1 MTSPYRDNFRIKAYR
16 FGSGKKTLAIVGTMR
31 GDEVQQQYVCAR
43 LVNELKMLEQQGMI
57 QPGKSITIIPSCN
70 PFALNVSSRFWA
82 MDNTDI
88 NRMFPGYDKGE
99 TTQRIAAA
107 VFNAISDAE
116 YGIQMASFYVS
127 GDFVPHARVLQT
139 GYEAVNEARLFGLP
153 YVTIH
158 KPLPFD
164 TALLNYNWQVW
175 NCKAFSLYA
184 GTTNTVNTDNAQM
197 MVDSVLRFMFKTDII
212 TQLPVM
218 SSAYDSLVIQEEDL
232 FNIKASHAGIIQ
244 HMKKVGEMVREGE
257 TIANIIDTYNGS
269 VLEEVKAT
277 RNGILFFA
285 TNKPIVLQNHLLY
298 KIQ

>member
-16 FGSGKKTLAIVGTMR
+16 FGSGKKALAIVGTMR
-31 GDEVQQQYVCAR
+31 GDEVQQQFICAR
-43 LVNELKMLEQQGMI
+43 LVNELKLLEQQGFI
-57 QPGKSITIIPSCN
+57 APGKSVTIIPSCN

-139 GYEAVNEARLFGLP
+139 GYEATEEAKLFGLP

-175 NCKAFSLYA
+175 NCKAFSLYG
-184 GTTNTVNTDNAQM
+184 GTTNTIDSEYAQQT
-197 MVDSVLRFMFKTDII
+197 VDSVLRFMFKTGII
-212 TQLPVM
+212 TQLPVQ
-218 SSAYDSLVIQEEDL
+218 SPAYDSLLLDEEEL
-232 FNIKASHAGIIQ
+232 YNVKASHAGIIQ
-244 HMKKVGEMVREGE
+244 HLKKVGDMVREGE
-257 TIANIIDTYNGS
+257 VMANIIDTYNGS
-269 VLEEVKAT
+269 ILEEVKAP
-277 RNGILFFA
+277 RNGIVFFT

-298 KIQ
+298 RIK